1 MNHHSAAPTG
11 QLVGYARTSTTDQK
25 AGLERQLR
33 DLRGVGC
40 HKVFSEE
47 VSSVDKVNRVELE
60 RALEYVRT
68 GDTFIVT
75 KLDRLARSVADLV
88 KITAR
93 LEEKGVG
100 LRVLAMNLDTTTPHG
115 KLMVNLLGSIAQF
128 ERELMLERQREG
140 IAKAKADGRYKGRKP
155 VAEDKAEEVVRLRY
169 AGKTVEEIVAET
181 GVGRTTVFKILKESG
196 TTEARSLI
204 VASSRGEA

>member
-1 MNHHSAAPTG
+1 MH
-11 QLVGYARTSTTDQK
+11 
-25 AGLERQLR
+25 
-33 DLRGVGC
+33 GVGC

-47 VSSVDKVNRVELE
+47 VSSVDKANRVELE

-68 GDTFIVT
+68 GDAFIVT

-155 VAEDKAEEVVRLRY
+155 VAGDKAEDVIRLRY
-169 AGKTVEEIVAET
+169 EGKTVDAIIAAT
-181 GVGRTTVFKILKESG
+181 GVKRTTVFKILKESG

-204 VASSRGEA
+204 IETSRGDA